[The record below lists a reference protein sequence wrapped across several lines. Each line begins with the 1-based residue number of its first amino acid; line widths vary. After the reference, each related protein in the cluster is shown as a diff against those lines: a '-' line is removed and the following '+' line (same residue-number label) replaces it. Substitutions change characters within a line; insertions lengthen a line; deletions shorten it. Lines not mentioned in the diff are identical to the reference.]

1 MTDKALRLVE
11 ELEGLLKR
19 ATPREDGDVLS
30 PTNQRDGWPDFTA
43 QNGKRD
49 DNLRLIVAAVNA
61 LPDLLSLIREQQ
73 ERIRTLEGENAR
85 EGCSDRH

>member
-1 MTDKALRLVE
+1 
-11 ELEGLLKR
+11 
-19 ATPREDGDVLS
+19 
-30 PTNQRDGWPDFTA
+30 
-43 QNGKRD
+43 
-49 DNLRLIVAAVNA
+49 VNA